1 MGRPKVIVILG
12 PTATGKSNCGILL
25 AHKLNGEIIS
35 GDSMLV
41 YKNMDI
47 ATAKPTSAELAEVEH
62 HLVNIL
68 EPNENFNV
76 VDFKARAAILINE
89 INARGK
95 VPIIVGGTGLY
106 IKALLEDYD
115 FAQTQ
120 ASSNLRTDLENYA
133 IKEGNKALHKKLEGL
148 DKEAAI
154 RLHYNDRRRVIRA
167 IEVAMEGEEV
177 SQSHAKETPYDAYV
191 FGLHMPRELL
201 YPRINKRVDN
211 MVEAGLFEET
221 GHLLKMG
228 VGEDAQ
234 AMKSIGYRQV
244 LEYLHGEY
252 DKDTCVDKIK
262 QATRNFAKRQF
273 TWYKKMPYIHWLE
286 VGEPPMPEIYVAEI
300 IRVLEE
306 KRKLR

>member
-1 MGRPKVIVILG
+1 M
-12 PTATGKSNCGILL
+12 
-25 AHKLNGEIIS
+25 
-35 GDSMLV
+35 
-41 YKNMDI
+41 
-47 ATAKPTSAELAEVEH
+47 
-62 HLVNIL
+62 

-177 SQSHAKETPYDAYV
+177 SQAH
-191 FGLHMPRELL
+191 EL
-201 YPRINKRVDN
+201 
-211 MVEAGLFEET
+211 F
-221 GHLLKMG
+221 
-228 VGEDAQ
+228 
-234 AMKSIGYRQV
+234 
-244 LEYLHGEY
+244 
-252 DKDTCVDKIK
+252 
-262 QATRNFAKRQF
+262 
-273 TWYKKMPYIHWLE
+273 
-286 VGEPPMPEIYVAEI
+286 I
-300 IRVLEE
+300 IIDMITL
-306 KRKLR
+306 